1 MDISSPQTATNK
13 VRVLKCYHKKVKPRL
28 KNKPKQNK
36 NLMALHSELTTYHPL
51 LEKTTEISSGRFGAN
66 S

>member
-1 MDISSPQTATNK
+1 
-13 VRVLKCYHKKVKPRL
+13 
-28 KNKPKQNK
+28 
-36 NLMALHSELTTYHPL
+36 MALYSELTTYHPL